1 MALASNV
8 GMIFDSRK
16 ISLLD
21 GALDCVRSGFIPG
34 GLKANREFAE
44 CLVGY
49 AESVPEEIRTLLFD
63 PQTAGGLLISVAA
76 PDATALAQALEKA
89 GVLVNEIG
97 EVVPPAKP
105 LINVL

>member
-8 GMIFDSRK
+8 GLIFDSAK
-16 ISLLD
+16 ISVLD
-21 GALDCVRSGFIPG
+21 GALDCIRAGYIPG

-49 AESVPEEIRTLLFD
+49 AESVPDEIRTLIFD

-76 PDATALAQALEKA
+76 ADADGLARALREAEVPAI
-89 GVLVNEIG
+89 EIG
-97 EVVPPAKP
+97 EVVAASKPP
-105 LINVL
+105 IFVR